1 MTLRHFF
8 TQKEGAMSKRTIE
21 RVHSVSAWS
30 GMVLALTIGLIVT
43 PVAGRANEASDAKAL
58 VDQAEITL
66 KNFLN
71 DPDMKW
77 FASHLQA
84 AKGVYIVP
92 KLMKG
97 AFIFGVEGG
106 NGVML
111 ARDEKSGA
119 WSEPVFYE
127 TSAAS
132 FGLQAGAQS
141 SEAVVLIMT
150 PKAVD
155 SLLGNKIKL
164 GADGSVAIGPKGGG
178 ADTNL
183 TADFVTFTRAKGL
196 YAGVSFDGASIRAR
210 DDLNA
215 AYFGGD
221 VRPSDIIIAR
231 KAKPNP
237 HSKELHAMLG
247 TAMAKQ

>member
-1 MTLRHFF
+1 MKQAATDC
-8 TQKEGAMSKRTIE
+8 
-21 RVHSVSAWS
+21 VHR
-30 GMVLALTIGLIVT
+30 MVACAGVIAALTLGLVMT
-43 PVAGRANEASDAKAL
+43 PVPILADDASDAKGL
-58 VDQAEITL
+58 IDQAENTL
-66 KNFLN
+66 KNFMN

-77 FASHLQA
+77 FGKHLQE

-92 KLMKG
+92 KLTKG

-106 NGVML
+106 NGVVL
-111 ARDEKSGA
+111 ARDEKGG

-141 SEAVVLIMT
+141 QEAILLIMT

-155 SLLGNKIKL
+155 SLLANKIKL
-164 GADGSVAIGPKGGG
+164 GADGSVAIGPKGEG

-196 YAGVSFDGASIRAR
+196 YAGVSFDGALIRTR
-210 DDLNA
+210 DELNA
-215 AYFGGD
+215 AYYGQD
-221 VRPSDIIIAR
+221 VRPSDIIIAH

-247 TAMAKQ
+247 TAAKQ

>member
-1 MTLRHFF
+1 MKKAGTRRIH
-8 TQKEGAMSKRTIE
+8 R
-21 RVHSVSAWS
+21 
-30 GMVLALTIGLIVT
+30 MVACAAAIAALTMGSLSA
-43 PVAGRANEASDAKAL
+43 PVSTAAGDAADAKAL
-58 VDQAEITL
+58 IDQAEMTL
-66 KNFLN
+66 KNFMN

-77 FASHLQA
+77 FGSHLQE

-92 KLMKG
+92 KLTKG

-106 NGVML
+106 NGVVL
-111 ARDEKSGA
+111 ARDEKGV

-141 SEAVVLIMT
+141 QEAILLIMS

-155 SLLGNKIKL
+155 SLLANKIKL
-164 GADGSVAIGPKGGG
+164 GADGSVAIGPKGEG

-183 TADFVTFTRAKGL
+183 TADFITFTRAKGL
-196 YAGVSFDGASIRAR
+196 YAGVSFDGALIRTR
-210 DDLNA
+210 DELNA
-215 AYFGGD
+215 AYYGQD
-221 VRPSDIIIAR
+221 LRPSDIIIAH

-237 HSKELHAMLG
+237 NSKELLAMLK
-247 TAMAKQ
+247 TAEAKQ

>member
-1 MTLRHFF
+1 MKQAATDY
-8 TQKEGAMSKRTIE
+8 
-21 RVHSVSAWS
+21 VHR
-30 GMVLALTIGLIVT
+30 MVACAGVIAALTLGLVMT
-43 PVAGRANEASDAKAL
+43 PIPILADDASDAKGL
-58 VDQAEITL
+58 IDQAENTL
-66 KNFLN
+66 KNFMN

-77 FASHLQA
+77 FGKHLQE

-92 KLMKG
+92 KLTKG

-106 NGVML
+106 NGVVL
-111 ARDEKSGA
+111 ARDEKGG

-141 SEAVVLIMT
+141 QEAILLIMT

-155 SLLGNKIKL
+155 SLLANKIKL
-164 GADGSVAIGPKGGG
+164 GADGSVAIGPKGEG

-196 YAGVSFDGASIRAR
+196 YAGVSFDGALIRAR
-210 DDLNA
+210 DELNA
-215 AYFGGD
+215 AYYGQD
-221 VRPSDIIIAR
+221 VRPSDIIIAH

-237 HSKELHAMLG
+237 HSKELHGMLG
-247 TAMAKQ
+247 TAAKQ

>member
-1 MTLRHFF
+1 MDKKVG
-8 TQKEGAMSKRTIE
+8 QSKHPVRTCAGII
-21 RVHSVSAWS
+21 A
-30 GMVLALTIGLIVT
+30 VLMIALVVT
-43 PVAGRANEASDAKAL
+43 AIPSRADEAGDAKAI
-58 VDQAEITL
+58 VDQAEVTM
-66 KNFLN
+66 KNFMN

-77 FASHLQA
+77 FSSHLQE

-92 KLMKG
+92 KLTKG

-106 NGVML
+106 NGVVL
-111 ARDEKSGA
+111 ARTDKGG

-155 SLLGNKIKL
+155 SLLANKIKL
-164 GADGSVAIGPKGGG
+164 GAGASVAVGPRGGGG
-178 ADTNL
+178 ADTTL

-196 YAGVSFDGASIRAR
+196 YAGVSFDGASIRSR
-210 DDLNA
+210 DELNA
-215 AYFGGD
+215 AYYGSD
-221 VRPSDIIIAR
+221 LRPSDIIIAG

-237 HSKELHAMLG
+237 HSKELHAMLA
-247 TAMAKQ
+247 TAAGKR

>member
-1 MTLRHFF
+1 MTRS
-8 TQKEGAMSKRTIE
+8 ATITAAVIALLLCAPG
-21 RVHSVSAWS
+21 R
-30 GMVLALTIGLIVT
+30 GLADD
-43 PVAGRANEASDAKAL
+43 AGDAKKII
-58 VDQAEITL
+58 DQAETTL
-66 KNFLN
+66 KNFMN

-77 FASHLQA
+77 FGSHLQE

-92 KLMKG
+92 KLTKG

-106 NGVML
+106 NGVVL
-111 ARDEKSGA
+111 ARDEKGG

-155 SLLGNKIKL
+155 SLMANKIKL

-183 TADFVTFTRAKGL
+183 TADFLTFTRAKGL
-196 YAGVSFDGASIRAR
+196 YAGVSFDGASIRSR
-210 DDLNA
+210 DELNA
-215 AYFGGD
+215 AYYGKD
-221 VRPSDIIIAR
+221 LRPSDIIIAN

-237 HSKELHAMLG
+237 HSKELHAMLK
-247 TAMAKQ
+247 TAASAKP

>member
-1 MTLRHFF
+1 MK
-8 TQKEGAMSKRTIE
+8 QPATITAALIILLLCAPG
-21 RVHSVSAWS
+21 R
-30 GMVLALTIGLIVT
+30 GLADD
-43 PVAGRANEASDAKAL
+43 ASDAKGL
-58 VDQAEITL
+58 IDQAETTL
-66 KNFLN
+66 KNFMS

-77 FASHLQA
+77 FASHLRE
-84 AKGVYIVP
+84 AKGVFIVP
-92 KLMKG
+92 KLTKG

-106 NGVML
+106 NGVVL
-111 ARDEKSGA
+111 ARDEKTGT
-119 WSEPVFYE
+119 WSEPVFFE

-141 SEAVVLIMT
+141 SEAVMLIMT

-155 SLLGNKIKL
+155 SLLANKFKL

-196 YAGVSFDGASIRAR
+196 YAGVSFDGASIRTR

-215 AYFGGD
+215 AYFGED
-221 VRPSDIIIAR
+221 VRPSDIIIAH

>member
-1 MTLRHFF
+1 MKQAATDRIHGLVACA
-8 TQKEGAMSKRTIE
+8 GLIAALALGLG
-21 RVHSVSAWS
+21 VAPAP
-30 GMVLALTIGLIVT
+30 VLADD
-43 PVAGRANEASDAKAL
+43 ASDAKAL
-58 VDQAEITL
+58 IDQAEITL
-66 KNFLN
+66 KNFMN

-77 FASHLQA
+77 FGSHLQE
-84 AKGVYIVP
+84 AKGVFIVP
-92 KLMKG
+92 KLTKG

-111 ARDEKSGA
+111 ARDEKTGT

-141 SEAVVLIMT
+141 SEAVMLIMT

-155 SLLGNKIKL
+155 SLLANKLKL

-183 TADFVTFTRAKGL
+183 KTDFVTFTRAKGL
-196 YAGVSFDGASIRAR
+196 YAGVSFDGASIRTR
-210 DDLNA
+210 DDLNT
-215 AYFGGD
+215 AYFGED
-221 VRPSDIIIAR
+221 VRPSDIIIAH

-237 HSKELHAMLG
+237 NSKELHAMLK
-247 TAMAKQ
+247 TASAKQ

>member
-1 MTLRHFF
+1 MKQAATDC
-8 TQKEGAMSKRTIE
+8 
-21 RVHSVSAWS
+21 VHRIVACA
-30 GMVLALTIGLIVT
+30 GVIAALTLGLVMT
-43 PVAGRANEASDAKAL
+43 PIPILADDASDAKGL
-58 VDQAEITL
+58 IDQAENTL
-66 KNFLN
+66 KNFMN

-77 FASHLQA
+77 FGKHLQE

-92 KLMKG
+92 KLTKG

-106 NGVML
+106 NGVVL
-111 ARDEKSGA
+111 ARDEKGG

-141 SEAVVLIMT
+141 QEAILLIMT

-155 SLLGNKIKL
+155 SLLANKIKL
-164 GADGSVAIGPKGGG
+164 GADGSVAIGPKGEG

-196 YAGVSFDGASIRAR
+196 YAGVSFDGALIRAR
-210 DDLNA
+210 DELNA
-215 AYFGGD
+215 AYYGQD
-221 VRPSDIIIAR
+221 VRPSDIIIAH

-247 TAMAKQ
+247 TAAKQ

>member
-1 MTLRHFF
+1 MT
-8 TQKEGAMSKRTIE
+8 K
-21 RVHSVSAWS
+21 SAT
-30 GMVLALTIGLIVT
+30 MTAALIALLLCG
-43 PVAGRANEASDAKAL
+43 PGRALADDIGDAKNIIN
-58 VDQAEITL
+58 QAEATL
-66 KNFLN
+66 KNFMN

-77 FASHLQA
+77 FGSHLQE

-92 KLMKG
+92 KLTKG

-106 NGVML
+106 NGVVL
-111 ARDEKSGA
+111 AREDKSGG

-132 FGLQAGAQS
+132 FGLQAGAHS

-155 SLLGNKIKL
+155 SLMANKIKL

-183 TADFVTFTRAKGL
+183 AADFVTFTRAKGL
-196 YAGVSFDGASIRAR
+196 YAGVSFDGASIRSR
-210 DDLNA
+210 DELNA
-215 AYFGGD
+215 AYYGQD
-221 VRPSDIIIAR
+221 VRPSDIIIAH
-231 KAKPNP
+231 KAKPNS
-237 HSKELHAMLG
+237 HSKSLQTMLT
-247 TAMAKQ
+247 TASTAKP

>member
-1 MTLRHFF
+1 MT
-8 TQKEGAMSKRTIE
+8 K
-21 RVHSVSAWS
+21 SAT
-30 GMVLALTIGLIVT
+30 MTAALIALLLCG
-43 PVAGRANEASDAKAL
+43 PGRALADDIGDAKNIIN
-58 VDQAEITL
+58 QAEATL
-66 KNFLN
+66 KNFMN

-77 FASHLQA
+77 FGSHLQE

-92 KLMKG
+92 KLTKG

-106 NGVML
+106 NGVVL
-111 ARDEKSGA
+111 AREDKSGG

-155 SLLGNKIKL
+155 SLMANKIKL

-196 YAGVSFDGASIRAR
+196 YAGVSFDGASIRSR
-210 DDLNA
+210 DELNA
-215 AYFGGD
+215 AYYGQD
-221 VRPSDIIIAR
+221 VRPSDIIIAH

-237 HSKELHAMLG
+237 NSKELHAMLA
-247 TAMAKQ
+247 TAGAKP

>member
-1 MTLRHFF
+1 MKQAATDY
-8 TQKEGAMSKRTIE
+8 
-21 RVHSVSAWS
+21 VHR
-30 GMVLALTIGLIVT
+30 MVACAGVIAALTLGLVMT
-43 PVAGRANEASDAKAL
+43 PIPILADDASDAKGL
-58 VDQAEITL
+58 IDQAENTL
-66 KNFLN
+66 KNFMN

-77 FASHLQA
+77 FGKHLQE

-92 KLMKG
+92 KLTKG

-106 NGVML
+106 NGVVL
-111 ARDEKSGA
+111 ARDEKGG

-141 SEAVVLIMT
+141 QEAILLIMT

-155 SLLGNKIKL
+155 SLLANKIKL
-164 GADGSVAIGPKGGG
+164 GADGSVAIGPKGEG

-196 YAGVSFDGASIRAR
+196 YAGVSFDGALIRAR
-210 DDLNA
+210 DELNA
-215 AYFGGD
+215 AYYGQD
-221 VRPSDIIIAR
+221 VRPSDIIIAH

-247 TAMAKQ
+247 TAAKQ

>member
-1 MTLRHFF
+1 M
-8 TQKEGAMSKRTIE
+8 QKNASCLTKGGAMKKPSIII
-21 RVHSVSAWS
+21 A
-30 GMVLALTIGLIVT
+30 ALIVLLLCA
-43 PVAGRANEASDAKAL
+43 PGRGLADDAADAKAL
-58 VDQAEITL
+58 IDQAEITL
-66 KNFLN
+66 KNFMN

-77 FASHLQA
+77 FGSHLQQ

-92 KLMKG
+92 KLTKG
-97 AFIFGVEGG
+97 AFIFGLEGG
-106 NGVML
+106 NGVVL
-111 ARDEKSGA
+111 ARDEKTGA

-127 TSAAS
+127 TSTAS

-141 SEAVVLIMT
+141 SEAVLLIMT

-155 SLLGNKIKL
+155 SLMANKFKL
-164 GADGSVAIGPKGGG
+164 GADGSVAIGPKGAG

-210 DDLNA
+210 DELNA
-215 AYFGGD
+215 AYFGQE

-231 KAKPNP
+231 KVKPNP
-237 HSKELHAMLG
+237 NSKDLLTMLT
-247 TAMAKQ
+247 TAATKQ

>member
-1 MTLRHFF
+1 MDKIG
-8 TQKEGAMSKRTIE
+8 QSKHPVRTCAGVI
-21 RVHSVSAWS
+21 A
-30 GMVLALTIGLIVT
+30 VLTMGLIVT
-43 PVAGRANEASDAKAL
+43 AIPSRADEAGDAKAI
-58 VDQAEITL
+58 VDQAEVTM
-66 KNFLN
+66 KNFMN

-77 FASHLQA
+77 FASHLQE

-92 KLMKG
+92 KLTKG

-106 NGVML
+106 NGVVL
-111 ARDEKSGA
+111 ARTDKGG

-141 SEAVVLIMT
+141 SEAIVLIMT

-155 SLLGNKIKL
+155 SLLANKIKL
-164 GADGSVAIGPKGGG
+164 GGDASVAVGPRGGGG
-178 ADTNL
+178 ADTTL

-196 YAGVSFDGASIRAR
+196 YAGVSFDGASIRSR
-210 DDLNA
+210 DELNA
-215 AYFGGD
+215 AYYGSD
-221 VRPSDIIIAR
+221 LRPSDIIIAG

-237 HSKELHAMLG
+237 HSKELHTMLA
-247 TAMAKQ
+247 TAAGKR

>member
-1 MTLRHFF
+1 MDKTSSQSLH
-8 TQKEGAMSKRTIE
+8 
-21 RVHSVSAWS
+21 RVRACT
-30 GMVLALTIGLIVT
+30 GMIAALILALIIT
-43 PVAGRANEASDAKAL
+43 PVSGWADDVGDAKGI
-58 VDQAEITL
+58 VDQAEVTL
-66 KNFLN
+66 KNFLS

-77 FASHLQA
+77 FAAHLDN

-92 KLMKG
+92 KLTKG

-106 NGVML
+106 NGVVL
-111 ARDEKSGA
+111 AREDNGT

-132 FGLQAGAQS
+132 FGLQAGAQT
-141 SEAVVLIMT
+141 SEAIVLIMT
-150 PKAVD
+150 PKGVD
-155 SLLGNKIKL
+155 SLLANKLTL
-164 GADGSVAIGPKGGG
+164 GADGSVAIGPKGMG

-196 YAGVSFDGASIRAR
+196 YAGVSFDGASIRSR
-210 DDLNA
+210 DGLNA
-215 AYFGGD
+215 AYYGAD
-221 VRPSDIIIAR
+221 VRPADIIIAH

-247 TAMAKQ
+247 TALAKHVDR

>member
-1 MTLRHFF
+1 MKQSGSANMHRIMACAGVMT
-8 TQKEGAMSKRTIE
+8 
-21 RVHSVSAWS
+21 
-30 GMVLALTIGLIVT
+30 ALIVGLIAM
-43 PVAGRANEASDAKAL
+43 PIIGWADDAGDAKAL
-58 VDQAEITL
+58 IDQAEISL
-66 KNFLN
+66 KNFMS

-77 FASHLQA
+77 FGSHLQE

-92 KLMKG
+92 KLTKG

-106 NGVML
+106 NGVLL
-111 ARDEKSGA
+111 ARDEKGA

-150 PKAVD
+150 QKAVD
-155 SLLGNKIKL
+155 SMLANKIKL

-196 YAGVSFDGASIRAR
+196 YAGVSFDGASIRSR
-210 DDLNA
+210 DELNA
-215 AYFGGD
+215 AYYGQN
-221 VRPSDIIIAR
+221 VRPADIIIAH

-237 HSKELHAMLG
+237 NSKELHAML
-247 TAMAKQ
+247 AAANSKP

>member
-1 MTLRHFF
+1 MKQAATDY
-8 TQKEGAMSKRTIE
+8 
-21 RVHSVSAWS
+21 VHR
-30 GMVLALTIGLIVT
+30 MVACAGVIAALTLGLVMT
-43 PVAGRANEASDAKAL
+43 PIPILADDASDAKAL

-66 KNFLN
+66 KNFMN

-77 FASHLQA
+77 FGSHLQE
-84 AKGVYIVP
+84 AKGVFIVP
-92 KLMKG
+92 KLTKG

-111 ARDEKSGA
+111 ARDEKTGT

-141 SEAVVLIMT
+141 SEAVMLIMT

-155 SLLGNKIKL
+155 SLLANKFKL

-183 TADFVTFTRAKGL
+183 MTDFVTFTRAKGL
-196 YAGVSFDGASIRAR
+196 YAGVSFDGASIRTR

-215 AYFGGD
+215 AYFGED
-221 VRPSDIIIAR
+221 VRPSDIIIAH

-237 HSKELHAMLG
+237 NSKELHAMLK
-247 TAMAKQ
+247 TASAKQ

>member
-1 MTLRHFF
+1 MKQAATDY
-8 TQKEGAMSKRTIE
+8 
-21 RVHSVSAWS
+21 VHR
-30 GMVLALTIGLIVT
+30 MVAYAGVIAALTLGLVMT
-43 PVAGRANEASDAKAL
+43 PIPILADDASDAKGL
-58 VDQAEITL
+58 IDQAENTL
-66 KNFLN
+66 KNFMN

-77 FASHLQA
+77 FGKHLQE

-92 KLMKG
+92 KLTKG

-106 NGVML
+106 NGVVL
-111 ARDEKSGA
+111 ARDEKGG

-141 SEAVVLIMT
+141 QEAILLIMT

-155 SLLGNKIKL
+155 SLLANKIKL
-164 GADGSVAIGPKGGG
+164 GADGSVAIGPKGEG

-196 YAGVSFDGASIRAR
+196 YAGVSFDGALIRAR
-210 DDLNA
+210 DELNA
-215 AYFGGD
+215 AYYGQD
-221 VRPSDIIIAR
+221 VRPSDIIIAH

-247 TAMAKQ
+247 TAAKQ

>member
-1 MTLRHFF
+1 MT
-8 TQKEGAMSKRTIE
+8 A
-21 RVHSVSAWS
+21 
-30 GMVLALTIGLIVT
+30 ALIALLLCG
-43 PVAGRANEASDAKAL
+43 PGRAVADDIGDAKNIIN
-58 VDQAEITL
+58 QAEATL
-66 KNFLN
+66 KNFMN

-77 FASHLQA
+77 FGSHLQE

-92 KLMKG
+92 KLTKG

-106 NGVML
+106 NGVVL
-111 ARDEKSGA
+111 AREDKSGG

-155 SLLGNKIKL
+155 SLMANKIKL

-196 YAGVSFDGASIRAR
+196 YAGVSFDGASIRSR
-210 DDLNA
+210 DELNA
-215 AYFGGD
+215 AYYGQD
-221 VRPSDIIIAR
+221 VRPSDIIIAH
-231 KAKPNP
+231 KAKPNS
-237 HSKELHAMLG
+237 HSNSLQTMLT
-247 TAMAKQ
+247 TASTAKP

>member
-1 MTLRHFF
+1 MTKRAI
-8 TQKEGAMSKRTIE
+8 ESIGRIGACAGVIVALIIGLVAAPVT
-21 RVHSVSAWS
+21 
-30 GMVLALTIGLIVT
+30 VLADD
-43 PVAGRANEASDAKAL
+43 AGDAKAI
-58 VDQAEITL
+58 VDQAEAAL
-66 KNFLN
+66 KNFLS

-77 FASHLQA
+77 FANHLQE

-92 KLMKG
+92 KLTKG

-106 NGVML
+106 NGVVL
-111 ARDEKSGA
+111 ARDEKGST

-150 PKAVD
+150 PKGVD
-155 SLLGNKIKL
+155 SLLANKIKL
-164 GADGSVAIGPKGGG
+164 GADGSVAMGPKGIG

-183 TADFVTFTRAKGL
+183 QADFITFTRAKGL

-210 DDLNA
+210 DELNS
-215 AYFGGD
+215 AYYGRD
-221 VRPSDIIIAR
+221 VRPADIIIAK

-237 HSKELHAMLG
+237 HSKKLQSLLTTG
-247 TAMAKQ
+247 VKP

>member
-1 MTLRHFF
+1 MKHPSRIAIHESWTLF
-8 TQKEGAMSKRTIE
+8 MSL
-21 RVHSVSAWS
+21 V
-30 GMVLALTIGLIVT
+30 IVVT
-43 PVAGRANEASDAKAL
+43 LSLMHLPTRGWADDAQDAKKL
-58 VDQAEITL
+58 IDQSEETL

-77 FASHLQA
+77 FSSHLQE

-106 NGVML
+106 NGVVL
-111 ARDEKSGA
+111 ARDEKTGT

-141 SEAVVLIMT
+141 QEAIVLIMT

-155 SLLGNKIKL
+155 SLLANKIKF

-210 DDLNA
+210 DELNA
-215 AYFGGD
+215 AYYGQD
-221 VRPSDIIIAR
+221 VRPSDIIIAH

-237 HSKELHAMLG
+237 NSKELHAMLA
-247 TAMAKQ
+247 TAGAKQ

>member
-1 MTLRHFF
+1 MKHRLRNAIHESWTLV
-8 TQKEGAMSKRTIE
+8 MS
-21 RVHSVSAWS
+21 VV
-30 GMVLALTIGLIVT
+30 IVVT
-43 PVAGRANEASDAKAL
+43 LSLMYLPTRGWADDAQDAKKL
-58 VDQAEITL
+58 IDQSEETL

-77 FASHLQA
+77 FGSHLQE

-92 KLMKG
+92 KLTKG

-106 NGVML
+106 NGVVL
-111 ARDEKSGA
+111 ARDEKTGT

-141 SEAVVLIMT
+141 SEAVILIMT

-155 SLLGNKIKL
+155 SLLANKFKL

-210 DDLNA
+210 DELNA
-215 AYFGGD
+215 AYYGQD
-221 VRPSDIIIAR
+221 VRPSDIIIAH

-237 HSKELHAMLG
+237 NSKELHAMLA
-247 TAMAKQ
+247 TAGAKP